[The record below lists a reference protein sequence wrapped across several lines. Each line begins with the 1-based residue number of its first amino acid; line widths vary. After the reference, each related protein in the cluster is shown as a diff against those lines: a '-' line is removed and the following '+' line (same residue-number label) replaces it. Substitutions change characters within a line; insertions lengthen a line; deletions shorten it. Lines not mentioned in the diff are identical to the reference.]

1 MNSVGS
7 GDERRG
13 RVELRTIG
21 AKVKSN
27 KQDDA
32 ELGCQPISLLSYLE
46 MENVRLRQAV
56 VELSLDTMALREEL
70 INAAGYDRVTNFRP
84 RQRRLPRS
92 PRVSIS
98 VRRVR
103 VTKTDLS

>member
-1 MNSVGS
+1 VWGLAMNAVSAS
-7 GDERRG
+7 
-13 RVELRTIG
+13 ELRMIG

-27 KQDDA
+27 GQDDA
-32 ELGCQPISLLSYLE
+32 ELGSEPISLLSYLE

-70 INAAGYDRVTNFRP
+70 IKAAGYDRVANIRP
-84 RQRRLPRS
+84 RQRRLPR
-92 PRVSIS
+92 PARVSIP